1 MFSMD
6 STFIINLGFTLLVA
20 GIITYYIR
28 QQLETTNHKISSM
41 FSLVSTLTQELN
53 HLKGHEAPVFTGGL
67 ASESVRT

>member
-28 QQLETTNHKISSM
+28 QQLETTNHKFIINVLSI
-41 FSLVSTLTQELN
+41 LN
-53 HLKGHEAPVFTGGL
+53 I
-67 ASESVRT
+67 